1 MNASIVTAQAD
12 VNNMT
17 DGPITFAIN
26 GMSCAGCASSAEK
39 ALNGLDGIGTASVD
53 FATERAQVSPGGVSA
68 AALVQAVKDA
78 GYTPET
84 SWVDLDITGMT
95 CSGCAASVERALE
108 NVPGVADAEVNLALE
123 RARVTW
129 LGHDVATAALVD
141 AVKVAEYGAQ
151 PRFSD
156 AEARRQHAAAQA
168 DVAARA
174 LRLDALILAGA
185 IIVTA
190 PLVAMMVLPAFGVAY
205 HVPAWAQMALAT
217 PVQFIAGAR
226 FYVGAWR
233 AVKARSGNMDQLVAL
248 GTSAAYALS
257 VWMMLNQGIN
267 AVGHL
272 YFEASAVVITL
283 VLAGKLLESRAKRGT
298 TAAIRKLMDLRP
310 ERARVQRDGNVVE
323 VAIEQVQIGD
333 TVVVMPGARI
343 PVDGTLTS
351 GRAEVDESLLTGES
365 VPIAKTSGD
374 MLRAGA
380 INGSNEVHLSATRI
394 GEDTTLARIV
404 RLVESAQT
412 GKAPVQRLVDKVS
425 AIFVPSVIAIAAVSL
440 ISWLVAGAGAETAI
454 INAVSV
460 LVIACPC
467 ALGLATPTA
476 IVAGTGAAAKAGILI
491 KDIGVLERAHAL
503 DVVAFDKTGTLTKG
517 APALTDIVAYGRSE
531 DDMLRIAAA
540 VQTGSE
546 HPLARAVLAAAEARD
561 VLGLKAEDVL
571 AHVGSGVEGRVDGAR
586 VLIGN
591 RGMMKAVD
599 INIDAKIEGDLAR
612 IEKLGRTAVLVAI
625 GNVVSGVIGLAD
637 TIRSETPLAMRMLA
651 QRGIQTVM
659 LSGDGA
665 DAAKAIASEAGL
677 ADVRAGLTPDSK
689 VDAIHELQGAGRIV
703 AMVGDGIN
711 DAPALAAA
719 DVGIA
724 MGSGTDVA
732 MESAGI
738 TLMRPDPRLVAGAI
752 DAARVTWNR
761 IRWNLFW
768 AFIFNVVGL
777 PLAALGY
784 LSPEVA
790 GLAMALSSI
799 TVVTN
804 SLLLRG
810 WKPKGMNA

>member
-141 AVKVAEYGAQ
+141 AVKVAGYGAQ

-323 VAIEQVQIGD
+323 VAIEQVLIGD

-637 TIRSETPLAMRMLA
+637 TVRSETPLAMRMLA

-659 LSGDGA
+659 LSGDSA

>member
-141 AVKVAEYGAQ
+141 AVKVAGYGAQ

-323 VAIEQVQIGD
+323 VAIEQVLIGD

-637 TIRSETPLAMRMLA
+637 TVRSETPLAMRMLA

>member
-141 AVKVAEYGAQ
+141 AVKVAGYGAQ

-637 TIRSETPLAMRMLA
+637 TVRSETPLAMRMLA

-659 LSGDGA
+659 LSGDSA

>member
-141 AVKVAEYGAQ
+141 AVKVAGYGAQ

-659 LSGDGA
+659 LSGDSA

>member
-141 AVKVAEYGAQ
+141 AVKVAGYGAQ

>member
-323 VAIEQVQIGD
+323 VAIEQVLIGD

-637 TIRSETPLAMRMLA
+637 TVRSETPLAMRMLA

>member
-637 TIRSETPLAMRMLA
+637 TVRSETPLAMRMLA

>member
-141 AVKVAEYGAQ
+141 AVKVAGYGAQ

-637 TIRSETPLAMRMLA
+637 TVRSETPLAMRMLA

>member
-141 AVKVAEYGAQ
+141 AVKVAGYGAQ

-323 VAIEQVQIGD
+323 VAIEQVLIGD

-659 LSGDGA
+659 LSGDSA

>member
-141 AVKVAEYGAQ
+141 AVKVAGYGAQ

-323 VAIEQVQIGD
+323 VAIEQVLIGD

>member
-323 VAIEQVQIGD
+323 VAIEQVLIGD

-659 LSGDGA
+659 LSGDSA

>member
-141 AVKVAEYGAQ
+141 AVKVAGYGAQ

-323 VAIEQVQIGD
+323 VAIEQVLIGD

-561 VLGLKAEDVL
+561 VLGLKAEDVV

>member
-1 MNASIVTAQAD
+1 MNAPIVNAPTDA
-12 VNNMT
+12 NNMV
-17 DGPITFAIN
+17 DGPITFAIS

-39 ALNGLDGIGTASVD
+39 ALNGLDGIAAARVD
-53 FATERAQVSPGGVSA
+53 FATERAQVSPGDVSA
-68 AALVQAVKDA
+68 AELVQAIKDA

-84 SWVDLDITGMT
+84 SLVDLDITGMT
-95 CSGCAASVERALE
+95 CSGCAANVERALAS
-108 NVPGVADAEVNLALE
+108 VPGVVKAEVNLALE

-129 LGHDVATAALVD
+129 LGHDLATAALVN
-141 AVKVAEYGAQ
+141 AVKAAGYGAQ

-168 DVAARA
+168 DAAARA
-174 LRLDALILAGA
+174 LRLDALTLAGA

-190 PLVAMMVLPAFGVAY
+190 PLLAMMVLPALGVAY

-226 FYVGAWR
+226 FYAGAWR
-233 AVKARSGNMDQLVAL
+233 AVKARSGNMDLLVAL

-257 VWMMLNQGIN
+257 VWMMLGQGIS

-323 VAIEQVQIGD
+323 VAIEEVQVGD

-351 GRAEVDESLLTGES
+351 GRADVDESLLTGES
-365 VPIAKTSGD
+365 VPITKTAGD
-374 MLRAGA
+374 MMRAGA
-380 INGSNEVHLSATRI
+380 INGAGEVHLSATRI

-425 AIFVPSVIAIAAVSL
+425 AIFVPSVIAIAVITL
-440 ISWLVAGAGAETAI
+440 IGWLVVGAGFETAI

-503 DVVAFDKTGTLTKG
+503 DVVAFDKTGTLTAG
-517 APALTDIVAYGRSE
+517 APALTDIIAYGKSE
-531 DDMLRIAAA
+531 DDVLRIAAA
-540 VQTGSE
+540 VQAGSE
-546 HPLARAVLAAAEARD
+546 HPLARAVIAAARARD
-561 VLGLKAEDVL
+561 GLGLKAVDVA
-571 AHVGSGVEGRVDGAR
+571 AHVGSGVEGQVDGAR

-591 RGMMKAVD
+591 RAMMQAAD
-599 INIDAKIEGDLAR
+599 IDIDTKIESDLVR
-612 IEKLGRTAVLVAI
+612 IEMLGRTAVLVAI
-625 GNVVSGVIGLAD
+625 NHVISGVIGLAD
-637 TIRSETPLAMRMLA
+637 TIRPETPSAMRMLA
-651 QRGIQTVM
+651 ERDIQTVM

-665 DAAKAIASEAGL
+665 DAVKAIAAEAGL
-677 ADVRAGLTPDSK
+677 ADVRAELTPDAK

-752 DAARVTWNR
+752 DAARATWNR

-790 GLAMALSSI
+790 GLAMALSSV

-810 WKPKGMNA
+810 WTPKGINA